1 MLVLGGGGA
10 SSPSGVVGGEQF
22 SQSWRDGE
30 GFQLLYRSCPCG
42 SRPPGPA
49 MDVAPACSPARL
61 PLLALADLPERT

>member
-1 MLVLGGGGA
+1 RGGSPGA
-10 SSPSGVVGGEQF
+10 GWAGVGEQF
-22 SQSWRDGE
+22 SRSWRDGE